1 MCSLSQISVSDQ
13 ALGELATKHR
23 FGGKGRS
30 DSIITMATHEAQQT
44 APPESLG
51 SSGNTAAIMI
61 QKTYRGYRA
70 RRKLAHAAIMA
81 KRYGWWA
88 PAAHLNCH
96 VTLSFEGDERGRLRR
111 VMLQNENFVCQN
123 VLSIVQLWACKPI
136 ACFLIPVVYGH
147 LTKYLFSIPFGSI
160 YYARTFLH
168 SEIAHSINMVL
179 EIRVV
184 LSELITRVY
193 KDSLTLT
200 YPPNITMWLV
210 LQFWHSRVGSLM
222 P

>member
-96 VTLSFEGDERGRLRR
+96 VTLSAEGGKRGRLRR
-111 VMLQNENFVCQN
+111 VMLQNEIFVCQDI
-123 VLSIVQLWACKPI
+123 LSIVQLWACKPI
-136 ACFLIPVVYGH
+136 ACFLFPVGYGH
-147 LTKYLFSIPFGSI
+147 LTKFLFSILVGSI
-160 YYARTFLH
+160 YYARNFLH
-168 SEIAHSINMVL
+168 SEVAHSINMVL
-179 EIRVV
+179 EFRVV
-184 LSELITRVY
+184 LSESITRVY
-193 KDSLTLT
+193 KDSCTLT
-200 YPPNITMWLV
+200 YLPNIIIWLV
-210 LQFWHSRVGSLM
+210 LQFWYSRVGSLM